1 MLTWMAGM
9 ARGEPACR
17 RMGNLSRMGEAG
29 ETGEMEGKGREGG
42 IIGTLLSKTSIQA
55 SLFCFLFFLFFLS
68 FSSFSFFVNV
78 LVD

>member
-9 ARGEPACR
+9 ARGEPAYR

-55 SLFCFLFFLFFLS
+55 SLFCFLFFLFFFLFLLFLFLS
-68 FSSFSFFVNV
+68 TY
-78 LVD
+78 L